1 MDNYFFRYDNLNNI
15 LTPKDGN
22 ALPVIRL
29 LKRDKV
35 AFIISFLYREF
46 KHNNT
51 LPVKNQDL
59 IKKLAEYIDEVQES
73 VIDSNSIFDDN
84 LTRAKKHIEE
94 WSNQDII
101 RQYPDET
108 GEHLH
113 ELTSHTEKAIRW
125 LESLKPRE
133 FVGTESRFRDIIR
146 RLNELIEESTENP
159 EQKIKELENKKAELT
174 ADIDDKIRKIKM
186 FGKVESYTEIQ
197 LKERYTNI
205 TEDAKELLSDFK
217 EVEQNFE
224 KITNEIYEKQFGHFK
239 KGKILGIILDET
251 EELEES
257 PQGKS
262 FYTFWEYLKLEDNQQ
277 DIYSLIRKIHKIFDD
292 KGVPILDRFLQNLKI
307 HLFDEGQKVIE
318 SNNLLMDKLS
328 RTLSEKNIKNRM
340 KALELTNDIQ
350 QLAIKL
356 IDNPPKDEC
365 FFILE
370 GNPIIDLIIDRPNQF
385 SEPEEKTIFKNHPKN
400 NSKENA
406 ENGIDRLF
414 NNFEIDT
421 KQLISNIYELLKYNN
436 TTTLSEILKRF
447 PLKYGIAELLA
458 YYSIANKF
466 QYQIIDNETEL
477 IFLNNKKQQQIETPK
492 LIFSK

>member
-1 MDNYFFRYDNLNNI
+1 MDLNFFRYDNLFNL

-29 LKRDKV
+29 LKKDKA

-46 KHNNT
+46 KQYNI
-51 LPVKNQDL
+51 LPVSNQDL
-59 IKKLAEYIDEVQES
+59 IKKLAEFIDEIQDIS
-73 VIDSNSIFDDN
+73 IDSNLIFEDN
-84 LTRAKKHIEE
+84 LTKAKKLIEE

-108 GEHLH
+108 GENLH
-113 ELTSHTEKAIRW
+113 ELTSHTERAIRW

-146 RLNELIEESTENP
+146 RLNELIEESTEDP
-159 EQKIKELENKKAELT
+159 EQKIKELESKKAELT

-186 FGKVESYTEIQ
+186 SGKVESFSEIQ

-205 TEDAKELLSDFK
+205 TEDSKELLSDFK
-217 EVEQNFE
+217 EVEQNFR
-224 KITNEIYEKQFGHFK
+224 KITNEIYEKQFGNFK
-239 KGKILGIILDET
+239 KGKILGVILDET

-262 FYTFWEYLKLEDNQQ
+262 FYSFWEYLKLEDNQQ
-277 DIYSLIRKIHKIFDD
+277 DIHSLVRRIYKILDE
-292 KGVPILDRFLQNLKI
+292 KGVPIVDKFLQHLKI

-328 RTLSEKNIKNRM
+328 RTLSEKNIKNRI

-350 QLAIKL
+350 QYAIKL
-356 IDNPPKDEC
+356 IDNPPRDEN

-370 GNPIIDLIIDRPNQF
+370 GNPEIDLLLDRPAQF
-385 SEPEEKTIFKNHPKN
+385 NEPEEKTTFKNHPKN
-400 NSKENA
+400 NSSDDS
-406 ENGIDRLF
+406 ENGINSLF
-414 NNFEIDT
+414 NHFEIDT
-421 KQLISNIYELLKYNN
+421 KQLISNIYELLRFNN
-436 TTTLSEILKRF
+436 TTTLGEILKRF

-466 QYQIIDNETEL
+466 QHQIIDNETEL
-477 IFLNNKKQQQIETPK
+477 ILMNNNKKQQIETPK